1 MYVHMFTCHDSSSH
15 SFCML
20 REPGDVVVARSI
32 EIGHPIIYVAM
43 NHRLSGEKFADRE
56 VVLEDSF
63 SFQLLAS

>member
-1 MYVHMFTCHDSSSH
+1 
-15 SFCML
+15 ML

-63 SFQLLAS
+63 SSQLLAS